1 MAKLEDTFVFIRNG
15 ASIKQGEDDT
25 GYPITRIE
33 TISDRVVNREKM
45 GYAGITDIEKYKDY
59 VLQDGDILMSHINSE
74 IHLGKSA
81 LYRKQGEEV
90 IIHGMNLLCL
100 RPNYEL
106 LDSAFVNYY
115 FNSNAFI
122 YQIPNITKKSVNQA
136 SFSVSALKKLNIP
149 TPSLETQRQIAANL
163 DKVTHT
169 IDLCNAIL
177 EKLDLLV
184 KSRFVEMFG
193 EPVHNTKNWNTE
205 VLSKHLNVVG
215 GYAFKSDLFQETGIP
230 VLRIGNINA
239 GYFRPV
245 NMVYWEDD
253 SQLDRYKMYAGD
265 LVMSLTGTVGKD
277 DYGNVC
283 ILGNDY
289 DVYYLN
295 QRNAKLELLSSLDKY
310 YLSELLKF
318 EEIKKK
324 LTGISRGVRQAN
336 ISNKDILNL
345 CVPIPP
351 IDLQQ
356 QFAAFVEQTDK
367 SKLAVKQVLE
377 KAETLK
383 KALMQEY
390 FG

>member
-1 MAKLEDTFVFIRNG
+1 
-15 ASIKQGEDDT
+15 
-25 GYPITRIE
+25 
-33 TISDRVVNREKM
+33 M

-149 TPSLETQRQIAANL
+149 TPSLETQRKIAANL

-193 EPVHNTKNWNTE
+193 DTYSNPMNWNRMSFRQ
-205 VLSKHLNVVG
+205 VSKRLSDGPFGSNLKSEHYSDSGVRVIRLGNIGIGEFIDKDKSFIQIEHYEKLKKYTCRTGDIVIGTLGEPNLRACRIPDYIDIAINKADCVHFIPNDEILNVTFACH
-215 GYAFKSDLFQETGIP
+215 YINCPETLALASSMVHGQTRT
-230 VLRIGNINA
+230 RISSGQIA
-239 GYFRPV
+239 ELP
-245 NMVYWEDD
+245 
-253 SQLDRYKMYAGD
+253 
-265 LVMSLTGTVGKD
+265 
-277 DYGNVC
+277 
-283 ILGNDY
+283 I
-289 DVYYLN
+289 YL
-295 QRNAKLELLSSLDKY
+295 
-310 YLSELLKF
+310 
-318 EEIKKK
+318 
-324 LTGISRGVRQAN
+324 
-336 ISNKDILNL
+336 
-345 CVPIPP
+345 PP